1 MKQKATVGGRSFFF
15 NALFVMLNLV
25 GLTFVV
31 LGAQKHFEAYYLL
44 FSFIGYTTM
53 AVAAAG
59 LFIFSGRLMM
69 SNVSRVIVG
78 SIFIVSGLVKA
89 NDPIGFSYKLEEYF
103 EDGALAFRIKELFGA
118 PGFSLEFL
126 ITSALTLSVI
136 ICIIEIVLGV
146 LLIIGGKLKWV
157 TWVSVFMM
165 AFFTFL
171 TWHTANCNPE
181 KKFKDRNT
189 YAFSDGRAQMK
200 LGEIKTNKSI
210 RIVSKTSSTL
220 VVDEM
225 MTPQCVSDCGCFG
238 DSMKGSIGRSLTP
251 SESLWKD
258 LVLMYLLL
266 WIFLAQW
273 ITTPNSSRQNLVFV
287 SVSVVLM
294 GFFSWLFSWYF
305 IVLFGIILVIAALW
319 MKRAGGV
326 LLGNY
331 FGSIVINSVL
341 LLSFTT
347 YVLMYEPLKDYR
359 PYAVGKNLWKQMNDG
374 VEGKYE
380 STFVLRNLK
389 TGKKEVYSQKEYMA
403 NKNLWEAKKY
413 KFLEG
418 SQREIIPA
426 RLATITEQFDPFLA
440 VKDLTPSDLAFDE
453 VQRQLNRNVKDGE
466 EPVNEI
472 SLRSY
477 IAHVDQV
484 VIISVKRLSDA
495 NWKEISN
502 YRAIAKA
509 CKNRS
514 IPCIMITNAAP
525 DELKKF
531 RGKYGMYIPIFLNDE
546 TELKAISRSNPC
558 LLVIRHGIVT
568 SKFAHRSTPD
578 VHWFVKNSIK

>member
-146 LLIIGGKLKWV
+146 LLIIGGKLKLV

-238 DSMKGSIGRSLTP
+238 DAMKGSIGRSLTP

-509 CKNRS
+509 CKIRS

-578 VHWFVKNSIK
+578 AHWFVKNSIK

>member
-1 MKQKATVGGRSFFF
+1 MKKQETVGGRSFVF
-15 NALFVMLNLV
+15 NAFFVVLNIV

-31 LGAQKHFEAYYLL
+31 LGAQKQFETYFLL

-59 LFIFSGRLMM
+59 LFVFSGRLMM
-69 SNVSRVIVG
+69 SNVARVLVG

-103 EDGALAFRIKELFGA
+103 EDGALAYRIKELFGI

-126 ITSALTLSVI
+126 ISWALTLSVI
-136 ICIIEIVLGV
+136 ICVIEIVLGV
-146 LLIIGGKLKWV
+146 LLIIGGKIKFV
-157 TWVSVFMM
+157 TWVSVLMM

-171 TWHTANCNPE
+171 TWHTSTCNPE

-189 YAFSDGRAQMK
+189 YAFSDGSAQLK
-200 LGEIKTNKSI
+200 LSELKSSKSI
-210 RIVSKTSSTL
+210 HIVSKTSSSL

-238 DSMKGSIGRSLTP
+238 DAMKGSMGRSLTP

-258 LVLMYLLL
+258 IVLMYMLF

-273 ITTPNSSRQNLVFV
+273 ITVPNTSRQNLVFV
-287 SVSVVLM
+287 AFSVGLM
-294 GFFSWLFSWYF
+294 AFFSWVFSWYF
-305 IVLFGIILVIAALW
+305 IVIFGFILLLAALW
-319 MKRAGGV
+319 MKRSGGV

-331 FGSIVINSVL
+331 FGSIFICSIL
-341 LLSFTT
+341 LFSLTT
-347 YVLMYEPLKDYR
+347 YVLLYEPLKDYR

-403 NKNLWEAKKY
+403 NKNLWDAKKF
-413 KFLEG
+413 KFVEG
-418 SQREIIPA
+418 SQREIIAA
-426 RLATITEQFDPFLA
+426 RLATITEQFDPFLN
-440 VKDLTPSDLAFDE
+440 VSDLSPSDKKFDE
-453 VQRQLNRNVKDGE
+453 VQKQLSRKVKDGE
-466 EPVNEI
+466 EPVSEI

-484 VIISVKRLSDA
+484 VLLSVKRMSDA
-495 NWKEISN
+495 NWKEISS
-502 YRAIAKA
+502 YKAIAKA
-509 CKNRS
+509 CKKRQ
-514 IPCIMITNAAP
+514 IPFIMITNAAP
-525 DELKKF
+525 NEINQF
-531 RGKYGMYIPIFLNDE
+531 RKAYGMYIPIFLNDE
-546 TELKAISRSNPC
+546 TELKAISRSNPS
-558 LLVIRHGIVT
+558 LLVVRHGIVT
-568 SKFAHRSTPD
+568 SKLPHRSTPD
-578 VHWFVKNSIK
+578 VNWFIKNSIK

>member
-15 NALFVMLNLV
+15 NVIFVVLNLV

-31 LGAQKHFEAYYLL
+31 LGAQKMFESYYLL
-44 FSFIGYTTM
+44 FSFIGFTTM
-53 AVAAAG
+53 AIAAAG

-126 ITSALTLSVI
+126 ISSALFLSVV

-146 LLIIGGKLKWV
+146 LLIIGGKLKLV
-157 TWVSVFMM
+157 TWLSVFMM

-189 YAFSDGRAQMK
+189 YAFSDGSAQMK
-200 LGEIKTNKSI
+200 LSEIKTNKSI
-210 RIVSKTSSTL
+210 HIVSKTSSVL

-238 DSMKGSIGRSLTP
+238 DAMKGSIGRSLTP

-258 LVLMYLLL
+258 LVLLYFLI

-273 ITTPNSSRQNLVFV
+273 ITEPNTSRQNLVFV
-287 SVSVVLM
+287 SFSVVFM
-294 GFFSWLFSWYF
+294 TFFSWLFSWYF
-305 IVLFGIILVIAALW
+305 IVFFGLMLVIAALW
-319 MKRAGGV
+319 MKRIGGV
-326 LLGNY
+326 ILGNY
-331 FGSIVINSVL
+331 LGSVVINSVM
-341 LLSFTT
+341 LLSVTT

-359 PYAVGKNLWKQMNDG
+359 PYAIGKNLWKQMNDG

-380 STFVLRNLK
+380 STFVLRNVK
-389 TGKKEVYSQKEYMA
+389 TGKKEVYSQKEYLA
-403 NKNLWEAKKY
+403 NENLWDTKKF
-413 KFLEG
+413 KFLKG

-426 RLATITEQFDPFLA
+426 RLASITEQFDPFLA
-440 VKDLTPSDLAFDE
+440 VKDLTPFDLAFDE
-453 VQRQLNRNVKDGE
+453 VQKQLARKVKDRE

-477 IAHVDQV
+477 IAHVDQI
-484 VIISVKRLSDA
+484 VILSVKRLSDA
-495 NWKEISN
+495 NWNEISS

-509 CKNRS
+509 CKMRS
-514 IPCIMITNAAP
+514 IPFIMITNAAP
-525 DELKKF
+525 NELRKF
-531 RGKYGMYIPIFLNDE
+531 REKYGMHIPIFLNDE

-558 LLVIRHGIVT
+558 LLVVRHGIVT
-568 SKFAHRSTPD
+568 GKFAHRSTPD
-578 VHWFVKNSIK
+578 VHWFLKNSIK

>member
-146 LLIIGGKLKWV
+146 LLIIGGKLKLV

-238 DSMKGSIGRSLTP
+238 DAMKGSIGRSLTP

-331 FGSIVINSVL
+331 FGSIAINSVL

-509 CKNRS
+509 CKIRS

>member
-157 TWVSVFMM
+157 KWVSVFMM

-189 YAFSDGRAQMK
+189 YAFSDGSAQMK

-238 DSMKGSIGRSLTP
+238 DAMKGSIGRSLTP

>member
-1 MKQKATVGGRSFFF
+1 
-15 NALFVMLNLV
+15 
-25 GLTFVV
+25 
-31 LGAQKHFEAYYLL
+31 
-44 FSFIGYTTM
+44 
-53 AVAAAG
+53 
-59 LFIFSGRLMM
+59 
-69 SNVSRVIVG
+69 
-78 SIFIVSGLVKA
+78 
-89 NDPIGFSYKLEEYF
+89 
-103 EDGALAFRIKELFGA
+103 
-118 PGFSLEFL
+118 
-126 ITSALTLSVI
+126 
-136 ICIIEIVLGV
+136 
-146 LLIIGGKLKWV
+146 
-157 TWVSVFMM
+157 MM

-238 DSMKGSIGRSLTP
+238 DAMKGSIGRSLTP

-509 CKNRS
+509 CKIRS